1 MVLYLDTK
9 SEAGLGVC
17 LPSAIAA
24 TIAKSVYPTLATWLV
39 DLPGPLYTDDVLTVL
54 SNDLSQYVQ
63 NVLTTCALLFG
74 MLVGQAYYFTYKE
87 QERVYYAL
95 FAEVTEARSLLEQ
108 ISLLSYGRVG
118 SMYPVLLSRMDEY
131 VRRDLGELSVRDPI
145 DVVAYAGRSGTSS
158 SSTSTSNDDPLESMM
173 YATSVGVPGPMYDT
187 VLSLRRARS
196 ERCGA
201 LQSKLPD
208 VHVHVLRLLGVIV
221 LTTFPVCGSG
231 SSAIA
236 PNVLVLQ
243 SYMFGI
249 LAFGLTVVLGVVEE
263 LRDSTRRSGGAY
275 GVDGALGVM
284 VSGLVEELDERMDG
298 EYQPH
303 PRRDSQLQW
312 DSQVIVARPVN
323 VGLLIPTAWWP
334 FPVRGESGG

>member
-1 MVLYLDTK
+1 
-9 SEAGLGVC
+9 
-17 LPSAIAA
+17 
-24 TIAKSVYPTLATWLV
+24 
-39 DLPGPLYTDDVLTVL
+39 
-54 SNDLSQYVQ
+54 
-63 NVLTTCALLFG
+63 
-74 MLVGQAYYFTYKE
+74 
-87 QERVYYAL
+87 
-95 FAEVTEARSLLEQ
+95 
-108 ISLLSYGRVG
+108 
-118 SMYPVLLSRMDEY
+118 MYPVLLSHLDEY
-131 VRRDLGELSVRDPI
+131 VRHDLGELSVRDPI
-145 DVVAYAGRSGTSS
+145 DVVAYAGRSGTST
-158 SSTSTSNDDPLESMM
+158 STSMSMSNDDPLESMM

-249 LAFGLTVVLGVVEE
+249 LAFGLTAVLGVVEE

-298 EYQPH
+298 EYCGGPMLKVACPGPPPAAVAARVGAVGGGSGDGEGFDGGGAGAVDDDDDDDGGAAGREERDDRGRAAIVYDGDGAHSSENALGPDAPGSNDNYARDDESH
-303 PRRDSQLQW
+303 PSRR
-312 DSQVIVARPVN
+312 R
-323 VGLLIPTAWWP
+323 G
-334 FPVRGESGG
+334 VRMWFRQKLSRG